1 MLRLKCPSQNYAWGR
16 LARSNSEVRHLLV
29 LLVVRQGLRALSN
42 DTFLQV
48 AALTAAGGTKVDHE
62 KPYAELW

>member
-1 MLRLKCPSQNYAWGR
+1 MSVPKLCVGSTSTLEQRGE
-16 LARSNSEVRHLLV
+16 RSCLGFLSHHAIEDANHLNV
-29 LLVVRQGLRALSN
+29 
-42 DTFLQV
+42 LQV